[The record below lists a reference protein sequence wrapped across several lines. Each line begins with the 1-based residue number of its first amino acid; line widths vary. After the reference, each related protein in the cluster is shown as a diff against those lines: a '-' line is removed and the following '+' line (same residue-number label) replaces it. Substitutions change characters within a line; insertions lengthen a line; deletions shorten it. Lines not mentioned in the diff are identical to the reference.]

1 MPDTP
6 LQDVITTFEVN
17 PGTCQDLLD
26 ELEDL
31 YATYASKLPGFVSAA
46 LHVNDARMRIAIHSR
61 WETREAF
68 LALLRDGK
76 GWAKLTG
83 TYRITTLART
93 PYDDVTPFARALI
106 EANEDRVVWG
116 TDWPH
121 PTFNGVMPNDG
132 ALLDQLATWAPDP
145 ALRQKILVSNAE
157 QLYGFEAV
165 GE

>member
-1 MPDTP
+1 
-6 LQDVITTFEVN
+6 
-17 PGTCQDLLD
+17 
-26 ELEDL
+26 
-31 YATYASKLPGFVSAA
+31 
-46 LHVNDARMRIAIHSR
+46 
-61 WETREAF
+61 
-68 LALLRDGK
+68 
-76 GWAKLTG
+76 
-83 TYRITTLART
+83 
-93 PYDDVTPFARALI
+93 VTPFARALI

-121 PTFNGVMPNDG
+121 PTFKGLMPNDG

>member
-1 MPDTP
+1 MRTDR
-6 LQDVITTFEVN
+6 
-17 PGTCQDLLD
+17 GLD
-26 ELEDL
+26 H
-31 YATYASKLPGFVSAA
+31 PGFQ
-46 LHVNDARMRIAIHSR
+46 
-61 WETREAF
+61 AF

-76 GWAKLTG
+76 GWAKLSG

-157 QLYGFEAV
+157 KLYGFETV
-165 GE
+165 RQ